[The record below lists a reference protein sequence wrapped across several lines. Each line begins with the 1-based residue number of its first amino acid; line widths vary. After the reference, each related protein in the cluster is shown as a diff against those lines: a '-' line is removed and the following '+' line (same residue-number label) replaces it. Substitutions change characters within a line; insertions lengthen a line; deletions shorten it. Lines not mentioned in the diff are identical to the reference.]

1 MIKEKELVK
10 KEDWYNNL
18 LEDLKKLA
26 WTRLVE
32 LKHTIGKRIL
42 QEELKF
48 GKPEYGSKR
57 IENLAK
63 DLKASTRDLY
73 YCIQFAKQYPEIAT
87 MLQNSS
93 WRYVVNNLLPEPR
106 KQQAKIQP
114 LPKGK
119 YNIIYADYL
128 QYSLGY
134 ATI

>member
-93 WRYVVNNLLPEPR
+93 WRYVVNNLLPV
-106 KQQAKIQP
+106 
-114 LPKGK
+114 
-119 YNIIYADYL
+119 
-128 QYSLGY
+128 
-134 ATI
+134 